1 MNAKKLFTHISLV
14 IFMLLI
20 ATTGFSKEK
29 FVKSKW
35 TAQPLTI
42 DGLDDDWSEDVL
54 TTKKKKR
61 VDYAVRNDAQN
72 IYVLFVFKDPKFLS
86 SINFTGIT
94 LYFNTEG
101 KKKKDHGFLFTRKQ
115 VTADE
120 LIAYLE
126 KKGQVLTEEQRQGIK
141 TKLAYIV
148 YMAEIAGDKGKE
160 ASEATQ
166 TPGTLRPA
174 FKINKKGENVI
185 YEFRVPLAKAE
196 TSPGG
201 IGADPGQS
209 IKIGFEWGGMTDKL
223 RKMMS
228 ARTRSKTDLG
238 VSRESTAGGRISTTR
253 GQSKAPRPGRPSM
266 AIPKKHSFWID
277 VKLAQNQ

>member
-86 SINFTGIT
+86 SIDFTGIT

-185 YEFRVPLAKAE
+185 YEFRVPLAKSE

-238 VSRESTAGGRISTTR
+238 VSREGTAQTQISTTR
-253 GQSKAPRPGRPSM
+253 GQSRAPRPGRPSM

>member
-1 MNAKKLFTHISLV
+1 MNAKRLFTHISLV
-14 IFMLLI
+14 IFMLVI

-35 TAQPLTI
+35 TAQPPMI

-54 TTKKKKR
+54 TTKKKLR

-101 KKKKDHGFLFTRKQ
+101 KKKKDHGFHFTRKQ

-126 KKGQVLTEEQRQGIK
+126 KKGEVLTEEQRQSIK
-141 TKLAYIV
+141 AKPAYIV
-148 YMAEIAGDKGKE
+148 YMAEIAGKKGKE
-160 ASEATQ
+160 ASETTQ
-166 TPGTLRPA
+166 TPGSLRPA
-174 FKINKKGENVI
+174 FKIKKKGEEVI
-185 YEFRVPLAKAE
+185 YEFRVPLAKSE

-201 IGADPGQS
+201 IGADPGHS
-209 IKIGFEWGGMTDKL
+209 IKVGFEWGGMTDEL
-223 RKMMS
+223 RKVMS
-228 ARTRSKTDLG
+228 ASARAKSDLG
-238 VSRESTAGGRISTTR
+238 VSREGKAQSQIDTSR
-253 GQSKAPRPGRPSM
+253 GQSRAPRPGRSSR

>member
-54 TTKKKKR
+54 TTKKKKK

-101 KKKKDHGFLFTRKQ
+101 KKKKDHGFHFTRKK

-126 KKGQVLTEEQRQGIK
+126 KKGEVLTEEQRQGIK

-166 TPGTLRPA
+166 TPVTLRPA

-185 YEFRVPLAKAE
+185 YEFRIPLAKSE

-201 IGADPGQS
+201 IGAEPGHS

-223 RKMMS
+223 RKAMS

-238 VSRESTAGGRISTTR
+238 VSREGTPQSQISTTR
-253 GQSKAPRPGRPSM
+253 GQSRAPRPGRPSM
-266 AIPKKHSFWID
+266 ATPKKHSFWID

>member
-238 VSRESTAGGRISTTR
+238 VSREGTAQSRISTTR